1 MILMSEI
8 TVPILDLKAQ
18 YASIRTEVETA
29 IERVMESQHFILG
42 PEVEALEKE
51 IADYSQCRFGIG
63 VSSGTDALLVS
74 LMALDIK
81 PGDEVITSP
90 YSFFA
95 TAGAIVRLGARPVFV
110 EIDLDTLNLDASLIE
125 GAITER
131 TRAILPVHLAG
142 QMADMDSIMQVA
154 SQHNLYVIED
164 ACQALGADYYG
175 RRAGSIGH
183 LGCFSFF
190 PSKNLGGAG
199 DSGMVVCNDPA
210 LADRVSLLRNHGHR
224 PKYYNQAVGG
234 NFRMDALQAA
244 ILRAKFKYL
253 ESWTAGRRK
262 NAARYKRLFVEAGL
276 VSDNPQKRSEMPV
289 ILPKEIGW
297 GRHIYH
303 LYQTRVNPPR
313 EHSLTTKDILRL
325 RSGQASDTK
334 GIQGRNE
341 LMAYLK
347 AHNVGSEIYYPV
359 PLHLQACFK
368 DLGYHP
374 GDLPNAERAA
384 RETLALPI
392 YPELSEEQVQ
402 RVVQVTQDFY
412 QERAV

>member
-1 MILMSEI
+1 MTSEI
-8 TVPILDLKAQ
+8 IVPILDLKAQ
-18 YASIRTEVETA
+18 YASIRAEVQAA

-51 IADYSQCRFGIG
+51 IAEYCGCKFGIG

-95 TAGAIVRLGARPVFV
+95 TAGSIVRLGARPVFV
-110 EIDLDTLNLDASLIE
+110 DIDLDTLNMDASRVE
-125 GAITER
+125 AAVTEH
-131 TRAILPVHLAG
+131 TRLILPVHLAG
-142 QMADMDSIMQVA
+142 QMADMDAIMEIA
-154 SQHNLYVIED
+154 KRRNLYVIED
-164 ACQALGADYYG
+164 ACQALGADFHG

-210 LADRVSLLRNHGHR
+210 LADRISLLRNHGHR

-253 ESWTAGRRK
+253 EGWTAGRQK
-262 NAARYKRLFVEAGL
+262 NAAQYRRLFNEAGL
-276 VSDNPQKRSEMPV
+276 ASEDPQRRSQMPV
-289 ILPKEIGW
+289 ILPKETGW
-297 GRHIYH
+297 GSHIYH
-303 LYQTRVNPPR
+303 LYQARVQR
-313 EHSLTTKDILRL
+313 
-325 RSGQASDTK
+325 
-334 GIQGRNE
+334 RNE

-347 AHNVGSEIYYPV
+347 ERQVGSEIYYPV

-368 DLGYHP
+368 DLGYAA
-374 GDLPNAERAA
+374 GTLPNAESAA
-384 RETLALPI
+384 EETLALPI
-392 YPELSEEQVQ
+392 YPELTEEQIQ
-402 RVVQVTQDFY
+402 HVVDAMKAFY
-412 QERAV
+412 QGPG

>member
-1 MILMSEI
+1 MSNCPTEFMTKEI

-18 YASIRTEVETA
+18 YATIREEVQAA

-42 PEVEALEKE
+42 LEVEALEKE
-51 IADYSQCRFGIG
+51 IAEYSQCQFGIG

-74 LMALDIK
+74 LMAVDIK

-110 EIDLDTLNLDASLIE
+110 DIDLDTLNMDASRVEAAVTLK
-125 GAITER
+125 

-142 QMADMDSIMQVA
+142 QMADMDPIVEIA
-154 SQHNLYVIED
+154 KRHNLFVIED
-164 ACQALGADYYG
+164 ACQALGAEYKG
-175 RRAGSIGH
+175 KRAGSIGH

-199 DSGMVVCNDPA
+199 DSGMVVCNNPA
-210 LADRVSLLRNHGHR
+210 LADRVSLLRTHGSR
-224 PKYYNQAVGG
+224 PKYYHREVGG

-244 ILRAKFKYL
+244 ILSAKFKHL
-253 ESWTAGRRK
+253 DEWTAGRQK
-262 NAARYKRLFVEAGL
+262 NAALY
-276 VSDNPQKRSEMPV
+276 RSFFDETGWVNGPIV
-289 ILPKEIGW
+289 LPTETGW

-303 LYQTRVNPPR
+303 LYQTRVER
-313 EHSLTTKDILRL
+313 
-325 RSGQASDTK
+325 RS
-334 GIQGRNE
+334 E
-341 LMAYLK
+341 LMAFLK
-347 AHNVGSEIYYPV
+347 QRGVGCEVYYPV

-368 DLGYHP
+368 DLGYQA

-384 RETLALPI
+384 EETLALPI
-392 YPELSEEQVQ
+392 YPEVTNEQIKH
-402 RVVQVTQDFY
+402 VVDIIAAFNW
-412 QERAV
+412 EDRMPIHGNPS

>member
-1 MILMSEI
+1 MTIDI
-8 TVPILDLKAQ
+8 IVPILDLKAQ
-18 YASIRTEVETA
+18 YATVRAEVQAA

-51 IADYSQCRFGIG
+51 IAEYSQCQFGIG

-74 LMALDIK
+74 LMALGVK

-110 EIDLDTLNLDASLIE
+110 DIDLDTLNMDASRVE
-125 GAITER
+125 AAITER

-142 QMADMDSIMQVA
+142 QMADMDAIMEIA
-154 SQHNLYVIED
+154 KRHDLYVIED
-164 ACQALGADYYG
+164 ACQALGSEYNG

-183 LGCFSFF
+183 LGSFSFF

-224 PKYYNQAVGG
+224 PKYYNQAIGG
-234 NFRMDALQAA
+234 NFRMDAIQAA

-253 ESWTAGRRK
+253 DAWTEARQK
-262 NAARYKRLFVEAGL
+262 NAALYHRLFIEAGL
-276 VSDNPQKRSEMPV
+276 ASEDPQHRSEFPV
-289 ILPKEIGW
+289 ILPQESGW

-303 LYQTRVNPPR
+303 LYQTRVQHR
-313 EHSLTTKDILRL
+313 T
-325 RSGQASDTK
+325 
-334 GIQGRNE
+334 E

-347 AHNVGSEIYYPV
+347 EHHVGSEIYYPL
-359 PLHLQACFK
+359 PLHLQACFTE
-368 DLGYHP
+368 LGYQT
-374 GDLPNAERAA
+374 GSMPNAERAA
-384 RETLALPI
+384 LETMALPI
-392 YPELSEEQVQ
+392 YPELNQAQIE
-402 RVVQVTQDFY
+402 RVVQVIKAFY
-412 QERAV
+412 TEQTG

>member
-1 MILMSEI
+1 MTNEM

-18 YASIRTEVETA
+18 YALIREEIQAA
-29 IERVMESQHFILG
+29 IECVMESQHFILG

-51 IADYSQCRFGIG
+51 IAEYSQCQFGIG

-74 LMALDIK
+74 LMAIDIK

-110 EIDLDTLNLDASLIE
+110 DIDLDTLNMDASLVE
-125 GAITER
+125 AAVTER

-142 QMADMDSIMQVA
+142 QMTDMDPIMEIA
-154 SQHNLYVIED
+154 NRHNLYVIED
-164 ACQALGADYYG
+164 ACQALGADYHG

-244 ILRAKFKYL
+244 ILRVKFKYL
-253 ESWTAGRRK
+253 EGWTAGRQK
-262 NAARYKRLFVEAGL
+262 NAALYRCLFIEAGL
-276 VSDNPQKRSEMPV
+276 AKENPQNSSEYPV
-289 ILPKEIGW
+289 TLPKETGW

-303 LYQTRVNPPR
+303 LYQTRVQR
-313 EHSLTTKDILRL
+313 RD
-325 RSGQASDTK
+325 
-334 GIQGRNE
+334 E

-347 AHNVGSEIYYPV
+347 AHNVGNEIYYPV
-359 PLHLQACFK
+359 PLHLQSCFK
-368 DLGYHP
+368 DLGYRV
-374 GDLPNAERAA
+374 GSLPKAERASA
-384 RETLALPI
+384 ETLALPI
-392 YPELSEEQVQ
+392 YPELTEVQ
-402 RVVQVTQDFY
+402 IRKVVDTISSFF
-412 QERAV
+412 RK

>member
-1 MILMSEI
+1 MSTDI
-8 TVPILDLKAQ
+8 IVPILDLKAQ
-18 YASIRTEVETA
+18 YATVRAEVQVA
-29 IERVMESQHFILG
+29 IERVIESQHFILG

-51 IADYSQCRFGIG
+51 IAEYSQSQFGIG

-81 PGDEVITSP
+81 PGDEIITSP

-110 EIDLDTLNLDASLIE
+110 DIDLDTLNIDASLVE
-125 GAITER
+125 SAVTKR

-142 QMADMDSIMQVA
+142 QMADMNAIMEIA
-154 SQHNLYVIED
+154 KRHNLYVIED
-164 ACQALGADYYG
+164 ACQALGADYHG
-175 RRAGSIGH
+175 RRAGSIGD

-253 ESWTAGRRK
+253 EGWTAGRQK
-262 NAARYKRLFVEAGL
+262 NAALYRRLFIEAGL
-276 VSDNPQKRSEMPV
+276 ASEDTQQRSELPV
-289 ILPKEIGW
+289 ILPKESGW

-303 LYQTRVNPPR
+303 LYQTRVQR
-313 EHSLTTKDILRL
+313 RD
-325 RSGQASDTK
+325 
-334 GIQGRNE
+334 E

-347 AHNVGSEIYYPV
+347 AHNVGSEIYYPA
-359 PLHLQACFK
+359 PLHLQACFTE
-368 DLGYHP
+368 LGYQT
-374 GDLPNAERAA
+374 GSMPNAESAA
-384 RETLALPI
+384 LETMALPI
-392 YPELSEEQVQ
+392 YPELTEIQV
-402 RVVQVTQDFY
+402 RKVVDTFASFF
-412 QERAV
+412 RK

>member
-1 MILMSEI
+1 MTNDIS
-8 TVPILDLKAQ
+8 VPILDLKAQ
-18 YASIRTEVETA
+18 YATVRADVQAA

-42 PEVEALEKE
+42 PEVETLEKE
-51 IADYSQCRFGIG
+51 IAAYSQCQFGIG

-74 LMALDIK
+74 LIALDIK

-110 EIDLDTLNLDASLIE
+110 DIDLDTLNMDASLVE
-125 GAITER
+125 AAVTSR

-142 QMADMDSIMQVA
+142 QMADMDAIMEIA
-154 SQHNLYVIED
+154 KRHNLYVIED
-164 ACQALGADYYG
+164 ACQALGADYHG

-199 DSGMVVCNDPA
+199 DSGMVTCNDPA

-244 ILRAKFKYL
+244 ILNAKFKYL
-253 ESWTAGRRK
+253 ESWTGARRK
-262 NAARYKRLFVEAGL
+262 NAAFYRRSFLESGL
-276 VSDNPQKRSEMPV
+276 ASEDPERRSGMPV
-289 ILPKEIGW
+289 ILPKETGW

-303 LYQTRVNPPR
+303 LYQVRVQNRPALM
-313 EHSLTTKDILRL
+313 EH
-325 RSGQASDTK
+325 
-334 GIQGRNE
+334 
-341 LMAYLK
+341 LK
-347 AHNVGSEIYYPV
+347 AHGVGSEIYYPV

-368 DLGYHP
+368 ELGYQA
-374 GDLPNAERAA
+374 GNLPNAERASQ
-384 RETLALPI
+384 ETLALPI
-392 YPELSEEQVQ
+392 YPELSEEQIQ
-402 RVVQVTQDFY
+402 HVVKVVKEFY
-412 QERAV
+412 QGQTG